1 MFRRVGVSLSIVVGL
16 AGLVVVGGCGSKP
29 VVGIILPTTG
39 AAASYGQS
47 IESGIRLALADAR
60 ERDELPEGF
69 EVLWADS
76 GSEPARA
83 VAELRKMVTERNVK
97 MVIGGATSAEAAA
110 LIPVLDE
117 LEVVCLSPS
126 ASAPGLAERSRY
138 FFRIYPSDELEG
150 HTAGTFVFERL
161 DRTKIVLFSGDTEY
175 TRGIKPEFLKQ
186 FEEALGGQVVDD
198 IDLSEDGWQARAKK
212 AISSGGVGAAYV
224 IGFADEILEVVR
236 FLREQNFSGRI
247 VTTSAFYI
255 GDAIRD
261 AGPGAEGI
269 LFPLPPF
276 DRTSEKE
283 PVLSFVNRYMATYQ
297 RAPDVF
303 AAHGYDAMGF
313 TLQVFAMAKPP
324 ETSEILKALNYG
336 VAEFNGV
343 TGPILFD
350 EHGDVK
356 HYPKMFIV
364 NDSQVLTYQRYLE
377 TERRR
382 ILTQVQDL
390 LRTSTPTPVPR

>member
-1 MFRRVGVSLSIVVGL
+1 MFRRIGVSLGIVVGL
-16 AGLVVVGGCGSKP
+16 AGIVGGCSSKP
-29 VVGIILPTTG
+29 IVGVILPTTG

-60 ERDELPEGF
+60 GRNELPAGF

-76 GSEPARA
+76 GSLPGRA
-83 VAELRKMVTERNVK
+83 VTELRRMVTERGVK

-110 LIPVLDE
+110 MIPVLDE

-150 HTAGTFVFERL
+150 NTAATFVFERL

-186 FEEALGGQVVDD
+186 FEGALGGQVVDD
-198 IDLSEDGWQARAKK
+198 IDLSEDDWQTRAKK

-224 IGFADEILEVVR
+224 IGYADEILEVVR
-236 FLREQNFSGRI
+236 FLREQNFAGRI
-247 VTTSAFYI
+247 VTTSAFYS

-261 AGPGAEGI
+261 AGPAAEGI

-324 ETSEILKALNYG
+324 ETLEILKALNYG
-336 VAEFNGV
+336 VAEYNGV

-350 EHGDVK
+350 DHGDVK

-364 NDSQVLTYQRYLE
+364 NDGQVLSYQRYLE

-382 ILTQVQDL
+382 ILNQVQDL
-390 LRTSTPTPVPR
+390 LKTGG

>member
-1 MFRRVGVSLSIVVGL
+1 MFRRIGVSVGIIAGL
-16 AGLVVVGGCGSKP
+16 AGLLSGCSSKP

-39 AAASYGQS
+39 AAAAYGQS

-60 ERDELPEGF
+60 GRGEVPEGF

-76 GSEPARA
+76 GSQPGRA
-83 VAELRKMVTERNVK
+83 VAELRKMVTERDVK
-97 MVIGGATSAEAAA
+97 MVVGGATSAEAAA
-110 LIPVLDE
+110 MIPVLDE

-126 ASAPGLAERSRY
+126 ASAPDLAHKSKF

-161 DRTKIVLFSGDTEY
+161 DQRSIVLFSGDTDY

-186 FEEALGGQVVDD
+186 YQEALGGTIVDD
-198 IDLSEDGWQARAKK
+198 VELSGDDWTTRAQR
-212 AISSGGVGAAYV
+212 AVSSNRVGAAYV
-224 IGFADEILEVVR
+224 IGYAGEILEVVR
-236 FLREQNFSGRI
+236 FLRDQGFTGRI

-261 AGPGAEGI
+261 AGPAAEGI

-283 PVLSFVNRYMATYQ
+283 PVLSFVNRYMQTYQ

-313 TLQVFAMAKPP
+313 TLKVFTMAKPP
-324 ETSEILKALNYG
+324 ETLEILKALNYG
-336 VAEFNGV
+336 VAEYNGV

-350 EHGDVK
+350 DYGDVK

-364 NDSQVLTYQRYLE
+364 NDGQVLSYQRYLE

-382 ILTQVQDL
+382 ILNQVQDL
-390 LRTSTPTPVPR
+390 LKTGG